1 MDTASS
7 ILLGLAAVY
16 LLFRFFGVL
25 SRWGIRQITPRE
37 LDEKKGAVI
46 LDVRT
51 KKEFEAGHVPG
62 SIHIA
67 LTDIGAKAKKLRKDK
82 EIVVVCQSGSR
93 SIWAI
98 KRMMGMG
105 FTNLVNL
112 KGGYGAWK
120 RLHR

>member
-37 LDEKKGAVI
+37 LDEKKGVVI